1 MQDTYNIVLPQF
13 EGPFDLLLF
22 FIERDELDIHDIPI
36 SQITKEFLEY
46 IRKAEEM
53 NIDLASEFILVAS
66 TLMRIKAKL
75 LLPRKEIDEE
85 GNEIDPRDELV
96 QRLLEYKRYKSVL
109 QQFRGLELTRSERE
123 GRGNVNTELKKIAEV
138 ALVDMELESVTLFK
152 LMKTFERVMQR
163 MEENKSKQIH
173 KVYTYAYTIRDQQ
186 IYIIN
191 ALRTGDRKEFTEIF
205 GVCQDRMHAI
215 ITFLGLLELCN
226 MQKVELVDRPGVNN
240 FWIERKEVEEDV
252 MGSEEDEVS
261 LEDKASDE
269 ANMEKDANSE
279 NE

>member
-1 MQDTYNIVLPQF
+1 MQNTYNIVLPQF

-36 SQITKEFLEY
+36 SKITAEFLEY
-46 IRKAEEM
+46 IRQAEEM
-53 NIDLASEFILVAS
+53 NIDLASEFILVAA

-109 QQFRGLELTRSERE
+109 TQFRDLELTRSERE
-123 GRGNVNTELKKIAEV
+123 GRGNTNSELKKIAET

-163 MEENKSKQIH
+163 MEESKNKTIH

-186 IYIIN
+186 IFIIN
-191 ALRTGDRKEFTEIF
+191 LLRKGEQKEFSEVF
-205 GVCQDRMHAI
+205 GACKDRMHAV
-215 ITFLGLLELCN
+215 ITFLGLLELLN
-226 MQKVELVDRPGVNN
+226 MQKVALINRPGINN
-240 FWIERKEVEEDV
+240 FFLERKEFEE
-252 MGSEEDEVS
+252 
-261 LEDKASDE
+261 SDE
-269 ANMEKDANSE
+269 TGE
-279 NE
+279 NDETEEGENDFEETIQNPDDSTEEE

>member
-36 SQITKEFLEY
+36 STITKEFLEY
-46 IRKAEEM
+46 IRQAEEM
-53 NIDLASEFILVAS
+53 NIDLASEFILVAA

-85 GNEIDPRDELV
+85 GNEVDPRDELV

-109 QQFRGLELTRSERE
+109 EQFRELEITRSERE
-123 GRGNVNTELKKIAEV
+123 NRGNASQELKKIAET

-152 LMKTFERVMQR
+152 LMKTFERIMQR
-163 MEENKSKQIH
+163 MEDNKNKQIH

-186 IYIIN
+186 IFIIN
-191 ALRTGDRKEFTEIF
+191 TLRKGEKKEFTEIF
-205 GVCQDRMHAI
+205 GSCKDRMHAV
-215 ITFLGLLELCN
+215 ITFLGLLELLN
-226 MQKVELVDRPGVNN
+226 MQKVEMVDRPGMNN
-240 FWIERKEVEEDV
+240 FWLMRKDQAESDNSFLDTS
-252 MGSEEDEVS
+252 GDEY
-261 LEDKASDE
+261 A
-269 ANMEKDANSE
+269 
-279 NE
+279 

>member
-1 MQDTYNIVLPQF
+1 
-13 EGPFDLLLF
+13 
-22 FIERDELDIHDIPI
+22 
-36 SQITKEFLEY
+36 
-46 IRKAEEM
+46 M
-53 NIDLASEFILVAS
+53 NIDLASEFILVAA

-109 QQFRGLELTRSERE
+109 GQFRNMEITRSERDA
-123 GRGNVNTELKKIAEV
+123 RGNVNSELKKIAET

-163 MEENKSKQIH
+163 MEDNKSKQIH

-191 ALRTGDRKEFTEIF
+191 ALRLGERKEFDEIF

-215 ITFLGLLELCN
+215 ITFLGLLELLN
-226 MQKVELVDRPGVNN
+226 AEKVMLINRPGMNN
-240 FWIERKEVEEDV
+240 FWLERNEVGYMEEAGESDADTDAILSDAALDH
-252 MGSEEDEVS
+252 GEEE
-261 LEDKASDE
+261 
-269 ANMEKDANSE
+269 
-279 NE
+279 

>member
-1 MQDTYNIVLPQF
+1 MQNTYNIVLPQF

-36 SQITKEFLEY
+36 SKITAEFLEY
-46 IRKAEEM
+46 IRQAEEM
-53 NIDLASEFILVAS
+53 NIDLASEFILVAA

-109 QQFRGLELTRSERE
+109 TQFRDVELPRSERE
-123 GRGNVNTELKKIAEV
+123 GRGNTNSELKKIAET

-163 MEENKSKQIH
+163 MEESKNKTIH

-186 IYIIN
+186 IFIIN
-191 ALRTGDRKEFTEIF
+191 LLRKGEQKEFSEVF
-205 GVCQDRMHAI
+205 GACKDRMHAV
-215 ITFLGLLELCN
+215 ITFLGLLELLN
-226 MQKVELVDRPGVNN
+226 MQKVALINRPGINN
-240 FWIERKEVEEDV
+240 FFLERKELEE
-252 MGSEEDEVS
+252 
-261 LEDKASDE
+261 SDE
-269 ANMEKDANSE
+269 TGE
-279 NE
+279 NDETEEGENDFEETIQNPDDSTEEE

>member
-36 SQITKEFLEY
+36 SKITAEFLEY
-46 IRKAEEM
+46 IRQAEEM
-53 NIDLASEFILVAS
+53 NIDLASEFILVAA

-109 QQFRGLELTRSERE
+109 TQFRDLELTRSERE
-123 GRGNVNTELKKIAEV
+123 GRGNTNSELKKIAET

-163 MEENKSKQIH
+163 MEESKNKTVH

-186 IYIIN
+186 IFIIN
-191 ALRTGDRKEFTEIF
+191 LLRKGEQKEFSEIF
-205 GVCQDRMHAI
+205 GVCKDRMHAV
-215 ITFLGLLELCN
+215 ITFLGLLELLN
-226 MQKVELVDRPGVNN
+226 MQKVALIDRPGLNN
-240 FWIERKEVEEDV
+240 FFLERKEGGESYQALDDAIEKGEGGQEED
-252 MGSEEDEVS
+252 GFFEEE
-261 LEDKASDE
+261 
-269 ANMEKDANSE
+269 
-279 NE
+279 